1 MLHDRID
8 ATDEMIDKICEGLVQ
23 NAAKIR
29 FLIRLGLPVSRRPN
43 GRPLVFRADLERLQ
57 AQRTAAEPQTMTT
70 TQAANGP
77 RWKKTAAGG

>member
-1 MLHDRID
+1 MIHERLD

-29 FLIRLGLPVSRRPN
+29 FLTRLGLPVRRRPN

-57 AQRTAAEPQTMTT
+57 AKRTAAEPQPTPKIP
-70 TQAANGP
+70 AANGP
-77 RWKKTAAGG
+77 RWKKSAAGG